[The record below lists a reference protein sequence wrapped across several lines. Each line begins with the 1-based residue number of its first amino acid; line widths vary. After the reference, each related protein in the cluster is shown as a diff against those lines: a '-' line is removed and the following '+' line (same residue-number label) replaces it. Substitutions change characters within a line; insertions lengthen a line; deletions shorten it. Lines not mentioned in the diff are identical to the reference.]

1 MRLRGAGVV
10 AGLTMLLAV
19 APAGAEVLG
28 EKGGLIYVKQQGVL
42 PQGPGTQA
50 AEATA
55 QCPDGS
61 VHVGGGT
68 TVTGSPTGT
77 AISTSGPTS
86 SDEWD
91 SSGWHTGINSTD
103 ETITAWLICTEKVE
117 KISAEVEIVEVF
129 DAPGGESGTPLCV
142 EGHATSGGVLIPGPT
157 ADWWLN
163 STNGVDTGDAD
174 ANPDDGWAT
183 WVHHLN
189 GPGAD
194 IITIVVCMAGK
205 EPVYRLQV
213 EGPRT
218 RIPKKLFG
226 IEGHRSGTA
235 APSQAVQPPTLT
247 HLRRRSIP
255 RRTRTRC
262 RPTAGR
268 RSLQRQR
275 VDQLFT
281 AAVLA
286 LAADSEDRAEMV
298 AVRELMNELAP
309 DA

>member
-1 MRLRGAGVV
+1 MV
-10 AGLTMLLAV
+10 AVLTMLLAA

-103 ETITAWLICTEKVE
+103 ETITAWLVCTEKVG

-205 EPVYRLQV
+205 EPVYRLKSKESSDV
-213 EGPRT
+213 EKVAKKVFCPKGTSAAGGGAFASGST
-218 RIPKKLFG
+218 RDAHITSSAPIDSKKDKDKVPDDGWKAKFFNDNG
-226 IEGHRSGTA
+226 
-235 APSQAVQPPTLT
+235 
-247 HLRRRSIP
+247 
-255 RRTRTRC
+255 
-262 RPTAGR
+262 
-268 RSLQRQR
+268 

-281 AAVLA
+281 ASVVC
-286 LAADSEDRAEMV
+286 R
-298 AVRELMNELAP
+298 
-309 DA
+309 